1 MNWKVFSATNNFTIL
16 ELSWAN
22 NGGAYGHIHYQRNLR
37 WEELT
42 LKEQQAAKFVINN
55 IHGLP
60 FNHQEAG
67 IASLIGKLKD
77 HVKELYQKAKTSE
90 KWIVAYKGGH
100 LERDLLK
107 ELNIPTVNLEDLG
120 CPYLELLSGQ
130 HRIDPIPDS
139 GHGRVSSV
147 LVIVNK
153 TEEKN
158 WETS

>member
-1 MNWKVFSATNNFTIL
+1 M
-16 ELSWAN
+16 
-22 NGGAYGHIHYQRNLR
+22 
-37 WEELT
+37 
-42 LKEQQAAKFVINN
+42 
-55 IHGLP
+55 
-60 FNHQEAG
+60 
-67 IASLIGKLKD
+67 
-77 HVKELYQKAKTSE
+77 
-90 KWIVAYKGGH
+90 AYKGGH